1 MNPKMSLQK
10 KNDLCKLWKPWKQR
24 LIFVV
29 LSTAIILLIIIPYFY
44 YAELIRLKSKETE
57 KYIRRLDTI
66 SRLLIEARSELQEA
80 QNKTE
85 ELEKKVEILTLELS
99 LAGTGLEGLGQAL
112 VQAES
117 ETGINALVLASICA
131 HESAWGT
138 SRLARER
145 NNLAG
150 MGAFDDAPDRA
161 MRFESREDCVM
172 FLARLLRDRQGRSL
186 EEIGTWYASDAR
198 WAMKVAGC
206 MRAIVGAE
214 AERRASLSHVEVKK

>member
-1 MNPKMSLQK
+1 MSLQK

-117 ETGINALVLASICA
+117 ETGINALVLAGICA

-172 FLARLLRDRQGRSL
+172 FLARLLRDRQDEDLR
-186 EEIGTWYASDAR
+186 EIGGWYASDPG
-198 WAMKVAGC
+198 WAEKVERCMSAIFKKAGKSKC
-206 MRAIVGAE
+206 NFP
-214 AERRASLSHVEVKK
+214 

>member
-1 MNPKMSLQK
+1 MSLQK

-85 ELEKKVEILTLELS
+85 ELEKKVEILTLSCL
-99 LAGTGLEGLGQAL
+99 LPAPAL
-112 VQAES
+112 K
-117 ETGINALVLASICA
+117 G
-131 HESAWGT
+131 WDKPW
-138 SRLARER
+138 SRP
-145 NNLAG
+145 N
-150 MGAFDDAPDRA
+150 
-161 MRFESREDCVM
+161 
-172 FLARLLRDRQGRSL
+172 
-186 EEIGTWYASDAR
+186 
-198 WAMKVAGC
+198 
-206 MRAIVGAE
+206 
-214 AERRASLSHVEVKK
+214 RRPV